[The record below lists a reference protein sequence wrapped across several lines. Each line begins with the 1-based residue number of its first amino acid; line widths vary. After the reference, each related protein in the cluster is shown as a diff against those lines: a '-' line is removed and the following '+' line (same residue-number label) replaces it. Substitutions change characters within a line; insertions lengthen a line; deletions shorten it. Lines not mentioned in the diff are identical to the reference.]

1 MPKQTPG
8 KMNLLGHYAGFS
20 SRLLAFWI
28 DIILVTIVVLIG
40 AGLLAAFTF
49 ILPVPQIMETFNNL
63 FPGMGGSI
71 QYVIGLLSLSAVG
84 FLLYVLYNLIF
95 WALAGQTPGKAL
107 LGLRIVGK
115 GGQQVNPIRGML
127 RLAGYLLCIFS
138 LGLGFL
144 WILLSDRRQGWHDIL
159 AGTYVIYTW
168 EARPE
173 ERFLADQIASMR
185 HHLPRV
191 ELEE

>member
-1 MPKQTPG
+1 MSKHTPG
-8 KMNLLGHYAGFS
+8 EMNLLGYYAGFT

-28 DIILVTIVVLIG
+28 DIILITIVFLVG
-40 AGLLAAFTF
+40 AGLLVAFAF
-49 ILPVPQIMETFNNL
+49 ILPLQQIMETLNNL
-63 FPGMGGSI
+63 FPGLRSGI
-71 QYVIGLLSLSAVG
+71 QYVIGLLSLGGVG
-84 FLLYVLYNLIF
+84 YILFILYILIF
-95 WALAGQTPGKAL
+95 WSLTGQTPGKAL

-115 GGQQVNPIRGML
+115 NGQQVNPVRGL
-127 RLAGYLLCIFS
+127 VRLVGYMLCILS

-144 WILLSDRRQGWHDIL
+144 WILFSDRRQGWHDIL

-173 ERFLADQIASMR
+173 ERFLADQIANMR
-185 HHLPRV
+185 HHLPKV